1 MKKIIGI
8 LVAIIVFAGCSR
20 KEDIPSI
27 NQKYIG
33 LWTYEDAESEYTLNI
48 KEDATAEYK
57 EVFIGGYKTVTGY
70 IYFDG
75 NDFKIGTKRIN
86 KKFKTQQTPKK
97 IITSTTPYKYYYTAT
112 FNGIVYTKD

>member
-1 MKKIIGI
+1 MKKILII
-8 LVAIIVFAGCSR
+8 LSFMTLIVGCSR

-27 NQKYIG
+27 NMKYIG
-33 LWTYEDAESEYTLNI
+33 LWHYEDSESEYTLNI

-57 EVFIGGYKTVTGY
+57 EVFIGGYKTVSGY

-97 IITSTTPYKYYYTAT
+97 IITSTTPYKFYYTAT
-112 FNGIVYTKD
+112 FNGIVYTKE